1 VGAAHF
7 IHGARDLVLRMR
19 NNRRGRRH
27 GQCVQ
32 HGGSAQRIGCL
43 ALVGFFVL
51 VAIVATGP
59 PALASTGGRAHATS
73 RNPIPGNSPL
83 CPWVE
88 ASREHLQSPSVLAL
102 DVLKR
107 MTLSEKAGFV
117 TLHHGNG
124 VENFNLGVAS
134 LCIPALTLT
143 DGPDG
148 VAGEVHGVTRLPA
161 AIGVAATFD
170 PFIANET
177 GQVLG
182 AEARTKGIDVIQG
195 PELNLARVAQSGRI
209 YESFGE
215 DPLLTSEMGVA
226 NVEGIQS
233 QGVMAM
239 AKHFSGYT
247 QETARAL
254 LNQII
259 PLRALNEIY
268 DAPFEAAVE
277 QGHVAG
283 VMCSIGQIN
292 SVHDCEDPYLYSLLR
307 SWGFDG
313 FVRSDERS
321 ALHPT
326 QAFGD
331 GLSLTKSSS
340 AAGLVHLVTSHIM
353 PVAHLNRAVKTVLTQ
368 MFAFGLIAHPR
379 PVIITK
385 PAATPAHKKV
395 ALDAAEASV
404 VLLKNSGPVLPLGS
418 TIHSVAVIGADAVRQ
433 AQSTGDGS
441 SRVRASF
448 VVAPLAA
455 IRGALGTHVHVWYAP
470 GGAVSLNLQHAQE
483 LHVVR
488 GTSSPHEK
496 RVRIDGH
503 AGKIKLHVT
512 SHANV
517 TSNIATATQP
527 GETDVKGWNHWQV
540 VLHAQKS
547 GTYVVTM
554 QESGDAWL
562 YFNGHQILVSKGL
575 HASNNM
581 STTVRLHGGDRYTFG
596 ARWFAVMNHPSPTF
610 GIVDATP
617 AIRSAVARARTA
629 QVAIVFAGEPST
641 EGADR
646 PNLSLPGDEN
656 ALINAVAAVNPRTV
670 VVLNTGGAVLMPWLS
685 RVAGVLEAWFPGEE
699 DGTAI
704 ANVLDGD
711 VDPSGRLPITFP
723 ASEAE
728 QPTTAATQFPGVDSV
743 VNFGTSTSALD
754 VGYRWYQAHG
764 VSPLFPFG
772 FGLDYTTFTLSN
784 PTIEQT
790 PNGVEV
796 KLNVTNTGE
805 RAGADVVQVYV
816 QYPSSAGEPPDQLRA
831 FTRVVLAPS
840 STSNVTLVIAP
851 RGFQVF
857 QNGSFMTLPG
867 RYVINIG
874 QSSADLELHVPIY
887 LS

>member
-1 VGAAHF
+1 MG
-7 IHGARDLVLRMR
+7 I
-19 NNRRGRRH
+19 
-27 GQCVQ
+27 
-32 HGGSAQRIGCL
+32 I
-43 ALVGFFVL
+43 
-51 VAIVATGP
+51 ATGS
-59 PALASTGGRAHATS
+59 PALASGGGHVHPALHF
-73 RNPIPGNSPL
+73 PIPSTSPL
-83 CPWVE
+83 CPWVGE
-88 ASREHLQSPSVLAL
+88 SQDGAQRPSVLAL
-102 DVLKR
+102 EVLTH
-107 MTLSEKAGFV
+107 MTLKEKAGFV

-124 VENFNLGVAS
+124 IENFNLGVPS
-134 LCIPALTLT
+134 LCLPALTLT

-148 VAGEVHGVTRLPA
+148 VAGQVHGVTRLPA

-170 PFIANET
+170 PSIARAT
-177 GQVLG
+177 GQVVG

-215 DPLLTSEMGVA
+215 DPQLTSEMGVA
-226 NVEGIQS
+226 NIEGIQS
-233 QGVMAM
+233 HGVMSL

-254 LNQII
+254 LNQLI
-259 PLRALNEIY
+259 PLRALSELY
-268 DAPFEAAVE
+268 DAPFEAAVQ

-292 SVHDCEDPYLYSLLR
+292 GVHDCEDPYLYSLLD
-307 SWGFDG
+307 SWGFSG

-321 ALHPT
+321 ALHPE

-340 AAGLVHLVTSHIM
+340 AAGLVNLVKSHIM
-353 PVAHLNRAVKTVLTQ
+353 PVADLNRAVVAVLTK

-379 PVIITK
+379 PVVIAA
-385 PAATPAHKKV
+385 PASTPAHEKV
-395 ALDAAEASV
+395 ALDAAEESV
-404 VLLKNSGPVLPLGS
+404 VLLKNAGPVLPLEP
-418 TIHSVAVIGADAVRQ
+418 TIRSVAVIGTDAVRQ

-455 IRGALGTHVHVWYAP
+455 IRAALGTHVHVWYAP
-470 GGAVSLNLQHAQE
+470 GGPLSLTLQHAQD

-488 GTSSPHEK
+488 GTSSPHAK

-503 AGKIKLHVT
+503 AGKLKLHAST
-512 SHANV
+512 SANV
-517 TSNIATATQP
+517 TAERATATKP
-527 GETDVKGWNHWQV
+527 GFTNVKGWNHWQV
-540 VLHAQKS
+540 VLHAQRS
-547 GTYVVTM
+547 GTYVVTI
-554 QESGDAWL
+554 QEIGDTWL

-596 ARWFAVMNHPSPTF
+596 ARWFGVANHPSPTF
-610 GIVDATP
+610 SIVDATP
-617 AIRSAVARARTA
+617 AIRSAVALARRA

-656 ALINAVAAVNPRTV
+656 ALISAVAAVNPNTV

-685 RVAGVLEAWFPGEE
+685 HVAGVLEAWFPGEQ

-723 ASEAE
+723 QSETE
-728 QPTTAATQFPGVDSV
+728 QPTSLATQFPGVDSV

-764 VSPLFPFG
+764 VTPLFAFG
-772 FGLDYTTFTLSN
+772 FGLDYTTFALSN
-784 PTIEQT
+784 PSIEQT
-790 PNGVEV
+790 ASGLEV
-796 KLNVTNTGE
+796 KLNVTNTGT

-816 QYPSSAGEPPDQLRA
+816 QYPSGAGEPPDQLRA
-831 FTRVVLAPS
+831 FTRVVLAAS
-840 STSNVTLVIAP
+840 STIDVTLTIP
-851 RGFQVF
+851 PSGFQVYK
-857 QNGSFMTLPG
+857 NGSFTTLPG

-874 QSSADLELHVPIY
+874 QSSADLELHVPVD
-887 LS
+887 LP

>member
-1 VGAAHF
+1 L
-7 IHGARDLVLRMR
+7 AR
-19 NNRRGRRH
+19 
-27 GQCVQ
+27 
-32 HGGSAQRIGCL
+32 
-43 ALVGFFVL
+43 
-51 VAIVATGP
+51 
-59 PALASTGGRAHATS
+59 
-73 RNPIPGNSPL
+73 
-83 CPWVE
+83 
-88 ASREHLQSPSVLAL
+88 
-102 DVLKR
+102 DVLKH
-107 MTLSEKAGFV
+107 MTLKEKAGFV

-124 VENFNLGVAS
+124 IENFNLGVPS

-148 VAGEVHGVTRLPA
+148 IAGEVHGVTRLPA

-170 PFIANET
+170 PSMAQAT

-182 AEARTKGIDVIQG
+182 AEARTKGIDVVQG

-209 YESFGE
+209 FESFGE
-215 DPLLTSEMGVA
+215 DPQLTSEMGVA
-226 NVEGIQS
+226 NIEGIQS

-254 LNQII
+254 LNQIVPI
-259 PLRALNEIY
+259 RALNELY
-268 DAPFEAAVE
+268 DAPFEAAVV

-307 SWGFDG
+307 AWGFNG

-321 ALHPT
+321 ALHPK

-340 AAGLVHLVTSHIM
+340 PAGLVNLVASHIM
-353 PVAHLNRAVKTVLTQ
+353 PVVDLNRAVTVLLTQ
-368 MFAFGLIAHPR
+368 MFTFGLIARPR
-379 PVIITK
+379 PVVITA
-385 PAATPAHKKV
+385 PAQTPGHEAV
-395 ALDAAEASV
+395 ALEAAQESV
-404 VLLKNSGPVLPLGS
+404 VLLKNSGSVLPLQP
-418 TIHSVAVIGADAVRQ
+418 TIHSVAVIGDDALRQ

-455 IRGALGTHVHVWYAP
+455 IRAALGAHVHVWYSA
-470 GGAVSLNLQHAQE
+470 GGTVSLNLPDVKE
-483 LHVVR
+483 LRVVR

-503 AGKIKLHVT
+503 AGKIMLHAT
-512 SHANV
+512 TTANV
-517 TSNIATATQP
+517 TAHIATATKP
-527 GETDVKGWNHWQV
+527 GLTDVKGWNHWRI
-540 VLHAQKS
+540 VLHAQNS

-554 QESGDAWL
+554 QEAGDTWL
-562 YFNGHQILVSKGL
+562 YFNGHQILVSTGL
-575 HASNNM
+575 HASNYM
-581 STTVRLHGGDRYTFG
+581 STTVRLHGGDGYTFG
-596 ARWFAVMNHPSPTF
+596 ARWFAVANHPSPTF
-610 GIVDATP
+610 SIVDATP
-617 AIRSAVARARTA
+617 AIRSAVALARTA
-629 QVAIVFAGEPST
+629 QTAIVFVGEPST

-670 VVLNTGGAVLMPWLS
+670 VVLNTGGAVLMPWLN

-723 ASEAE
+723 ASENE
-728 QPTTAATQFPGVDSV
+728 QPTSAATEFPGVDSV

-764 VSPLFPFG
+764 VTPLFPFG
-772 FGLDYTTFTLSN
+772 FGLDYTTFSLSSPTL
-784 PTIEQT
+784 EQT
-790 PNGVEV
+790 STGVEV
-796 KLNVTNTGE
+796 QLNVTNTGQ
-805 RAGADVVQVYV
+805 RVGADVVQVYV
-816 QYPSSAGEPPDQLRA
+816 QYPSDSGEPPDQLRA
-831 FTRVVLAPS
+831 FTRVTLAPA
-840 STSNVTLVIAP
+840 STSAVTLVIP
-851 RGFQVF
+851 PSGFEVF
-857 QNGSFMTLPG
+857 ENGAFTTLPG

-874 QSSADLELHVPIY
+874 QSSADLELHLPLN

>member
-1 VGAAHF
+1 
-7 IHGARDLVLRMR
+7 M
-19 NNRRGRRH
+19 
-27 GQCVQ
+27 
-32 HGGSAQRIGCL
+32 
-43 ALVGFFVL
+43 
-51 VAIVATGP
+51 GP
-59 PALASTGGRAHATS
+59 TALASAAGRGHAAL
-73 RNPIPGNSPL
+73 RNPMPGTSPQ
-83 CPWVE
+83 CPWVD
-88 ASREHLQSPSVLAL
+88 ASRDGAKSPSVLAL

-107 MTLSEKAGFV
+107 MTLKEKAGFV

-124 VENFNLGVAS
+124 IENFNLGVPS

-143 DGPDG
+143 DGPNG
-148 VAGEVHGVTRLPA
+148 IAGQVHGVTRLPA
-161 AIGVAATFD
+161 AIGVAATFN
-170 PFIANET
+170 PSIAQST
-177 GQVLG
+177 GEVVG

-195 PELNLARVAQSGRI
+195 PELNLARVAQSGRVF
-209 YESFGE
+209 ESFGE

-226 NVEGIQS
+226 NIEGIQS
-233 QGVMAM
+233 QRVMAM
-239 AKHFSGYT
+239 AKHFTGYT

-259 PLRALNEIY
+259 PLRALNELY

-277 QGHVAG
+277 HGHVAG

-313 FVRSDERS
+313 IVRSDERS
-321 ALHPT
+321 ALHPK

-340 AAGLVHLVTSHIM
+340 AAGLVNLVKSHIM
-353 PVAHLNRAVKTVLTQ
+353 PIADLNRAVMTVLTQ
-368 MFAFGLIAHPR
+368 MFTFGLIAHPR
-379 PVIITK
+379 PVVIT
-385 PAATPAHKKV
+385 ATATTPAHEKV

-404 VLLKNSGPVLPLGS
+404 VLLKNAGPVLPLEP

-455 IRGALGTHVHVWYAP
+455 IRSALGAHVHVWYAAGDP
-470 GGAVSLNLQHAQE
+470 VSLKQQNAQE

-488 GTSSPHEK
+488 GTLPPHDK

-503 AGKIKLHVT
+503 AGKVKLDPT
-512 SHANV
+512 SSANV
-517 TSNIATATQP
+517 TSDIATATQP
-527 GETDVKGWNHWQV
+527 GHTDVKGWNHWRV
-540 VLHAQKS
+540 VLHAQNS
-547 GTYVVTM
+547 GTYVITM
-554 QESGDAWL
+554 EESGDTWL

-575 HASNNM
+575 HASNSM
-581 STTVRLHGGDRYTFG
+581 STTVRLHGGDGYTFG
-596 ARWFAVMNHPSPTF
+596 ARWFAVQNHSSPTF
-610 GIVDATP
+610 SIVNATP
-617 AIRSAVARARTA
+617 AIQSAVALASKA
-629 QVAIVFAGEPST
+629 QVAIVFVGEPST

-656 ALINAVAAVNPRTV
+656 ALINAVAAVNPDTI
-670 VVLNTGGAVLMPWLS
+670 VVLNTGGAVLMPWLN

-704 ANVLDGD
+704 ANVLDGN

-723 ASEAE
+723 ASEDE
-728 QPTTAATQFPGVDSV
+728 QPTSTATQFPGVDSV

-764 VSPLFPFG
+764 VTPLFPFG
-772 FGLDYTTFTLSN
+772 FGLDYTTFNLSH
-784 PTIEQT
+784 PTIERT
-790 PNGVEV
+790 SSGVEV

-805 RAGADVVQVYV
+805 RVGADVVQVYV
-816 QYPSSAGEPPDQLRA
+816 QYPNGSGEPPDQLRA
-831 FTRVVLAPS
+831 FTRVVLAPQ
-840 STSNVTLVIAP
+840 STSTVTLMIP
-851 RGFQVF
+851 PSGFQVF
-857 QNGSFMTLPG
+857 QNDSFTTPPG

-874 QSSADLELHVPIY
+874 QSSADLELHLALN